1 MRGGYYFI
9 FTTFLRQLSQANAQY
24 REQYKQV
31 SGGVT
36 ERSRV
41 LAQITDDIETIKS
54 EMEEKG
60 SSMTDGS
67 PLVNIR
73 KNLARVKQELL
84 GMDVRIG
91 VLEHTVMQARLRDRW
106 DVLIN
111 ILINNCSR
119 QVHHAARLS

>member
-1 MRGGYYFI
+1 
-9 FTTFLRQLSQANAQY
+9 
-24 REQYKQV
+24 
-31 SGGVT
+31 
-36 ERSRV
+36 
-41 LAQITDDIETIKS
+41 
-54 EMEEKG
+54 
-60 SSMTDGS
+60 MTDGS

-73 KNLARVKQELL
+73 KNLARVKQEIL

-111 ILINNCSR
+111 ILIKNCFR

>member
-1 MRGGYYFI
+1 MI
-9 FTTFLRQLSQANAQY
+9 LLLL
-24 REQYKQV
+24 V
-31 SGGVT
+31 SCSV
-36 ERSRV
+36 SLVPV
-41 LAQITDDIETIKS
+41 LQITDDIETIKS

-73 KNLARVKQELL
+73 KNLARVRQELL

-106 DVLIN
+106 GKMIMRSY
-111 ILINNCSR
+111 ILN
-119 QVHHAARLS
+119 

>member
-1 MRGGYYFI
+1 M
-9 FTTFLRQLSQANAQY
+9 
-24 REQYKQV
+24 

-41 LAQITDDIETIKS
+41 LAQVGILEGFQRTNLIIKITDDIETIKS
-54 EMEEKG
+54 EMEERG

-73 KNLARVKQELL
+73 KNLARVKQEIL

-91 VLEHTVMQARLRDRW
+91 VLEHTVMQARLRDR
-106 DVLIN
+106 
-111 ILINNCSR
+111 
-119 QVHHAARLS
+119 